1 MKDKLGIRRI
11 TGDAAALK
19 GLAEFCVEQGNYHQ
33 DRILNLPQAK
43 SADDAVRNEIERAE
57 LVGHSKAYAAFVE
70 ELQKAAK

>member
-19 GLAEFCVEQGNYHQ
+19 GLSEFCVEQGNYHQ

-43 SADDAVRNEIERAE
+43 SADDAVRNEVERAE
-57 LVGHSKAYAAFVE
+57 MIGFSKAYASFVE
-70 ELQKAAK
+70 ELRRVAK